1 MKEKIINTSKLLL
14 FTALLGA
21 VAGLLIW
28 CFLKAVSFA
37 TGLLWEVLPKV
48 TGSDLTVLIPCVL
61 GGLLLGIIH
70 KYSGDY
76 PEELSVVMGR
86 IKSEKWYDYHHMP
99 ALLACAFIPLILGSS
114 VGPEAGLTG
123 IIAALCYWVGDN
135 VTYAKKNSAVFSQIG
150 EAVTLGQLFHSPLF
164 GILEVEEGEDDKVG
178 DMPGGLSKGNKF
190 LLYGVSTMAGFLT
203 AGVMDRF
210 FGAAME
216 GFPSFDK
223 VTVTGPDHLMIL
235 IYLPAGLILYVLF
248 ESCEKLTA
256 YIGGRLPVILKET
269 ICGAAIGIMGIALPV
284 VMFSGEEQMADLMGT
299 FTSYSPY
306 FLMAAALIKILMTAF
321 CINLGM
327 KGGHFFPLIFA
338 CTLTGFALTGFVFAD
353 PASHAAFAAAAVT
366 STVLGAQLK
375 KPLAVTLLLLLC
387 FPVKAIPWIFLC
399 AAVGK
404 CVAGLSTKSK

>member
-70 KYSGDY
+70 KHSGDY

-164 GILEVEEGEDDKVG
+164 GILEVEEGEEAEGSD
-178 DMPGGLSKGNKF
+178 GGFSK
-190 LLYGVSTMAGFLT
+190 L
-203 AGVMDRF
+203 
-210 FGAAME
+210 
-216 GFPSFDK
+216 
-223 VTVTGPDHLMIL
+223 
-235 IYLPAGLILYVLF
+235 
-248 ESCEKLTA
+248 
-256 YIGGRLPVILKET
+256 
-269 ICGAAIGIMGIALPV
+269 
-284 VMFSGEEQMADLMGT
+284 
-299 FTSYSPY
+299 
-306 FLMAAALIKILMTAF
+306 
-321 CINLGM
+321 
-327 KGGHFFPLIFA
+327 
-338 CTLTGFALTGFVFAD
+338 
-353 PASHAAFAAAAVT
+353 
-366 STVLGAQLK
+366 
-375 KPLAVTLLLLLC
+375 
-387 FPVKAIPWIFLC
+387 
-399 AAVGK
+399 
-404 CVAGLSTKSK
+404 